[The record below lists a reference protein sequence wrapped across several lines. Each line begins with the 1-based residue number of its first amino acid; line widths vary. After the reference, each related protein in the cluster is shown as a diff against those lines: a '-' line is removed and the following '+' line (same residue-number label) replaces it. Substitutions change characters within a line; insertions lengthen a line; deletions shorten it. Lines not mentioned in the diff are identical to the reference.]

1 MIGPREVLGWRR
13 AKLGPKW
20 LRIVTGIVLDNVRY
34 TCPTFTYIFGLSLV
48 LYLENTL
55 AQVKGGHWAIPVRR
69 LFRDRHVKPTL
80 PYVLTKIQMSLPIG
94 YHT

>member
-48 LYLENTL
+48 LYLETL
-55 AQVKGGHWAIPVRR
+55 WLKSKEATRPSR
-69 LFRDRHVKPTL
+69 
-80 PYVLTKIQMSLPIG
+80 
-94 YHT
+94 